1 MKCRLYLVHKDRVI
15 RIREFRSRE
24 AAEAY
29 YIRYRKTLEQ
39 THGPDYKPVYVQNGK
54 GKAKC

>member
-1 MKCRLYLVHKDRVI
+1 MKCKLYLVNKDRVI
-15 RIREFRSRE
+15 RIGEFRSRE

-54 GKAKC
+54 GKS